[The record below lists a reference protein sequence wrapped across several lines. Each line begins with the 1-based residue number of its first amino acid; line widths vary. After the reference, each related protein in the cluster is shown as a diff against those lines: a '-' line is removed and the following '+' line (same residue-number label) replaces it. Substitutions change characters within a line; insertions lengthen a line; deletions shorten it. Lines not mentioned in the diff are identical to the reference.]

1 MWRKE
6 MQAKIISRLIVASV
20 FMLFSVGLVIGCNAT
35 TQTDQ
40 EMQAGASAKTPEK
53 EVQLSHGL
61 FAKIITAKGTIIVEL
76 EFEKTP
82 LTVVNFVGLAEGTK
96 DYKPVGKRSGP
107 FYNGLTFHRVIANF
121 MIQGGDPLGNGR
133 GGPGYN
139 FPDEFV
145 PSLTFS
151 SPGVLAMANAGPN
164 TNGSQFFITHRA
176 TPHLNYKHT
185 IFGHVVSGQ
194 DVVNAIRQGDK
205 IRRIEIIRNGD
216 KANNFAT
223 DQAAFDKLMG
233 EKR

>member
-1 MWRKE
+1 

-40 EMQAGASAKTPEK
+40 EMQGAASAKTPEK
-53 EVQLSHGL
+53 EEQLSHGL

-107 FYNGLTFHRVIANF
+107 FYNGLTFHRVIPNF
-121 MIQGGDPLGNGR
+121 MIQGGDPLGNGT
-133 GGPGYN
+133 GGPGYS

-145 PSLTFS
+145 PGLMFTG
-151 SPGVLAMANAGPN
+151 PGVLAMANAGPN
-164 TNGSQFFITHRA
+164 TNGSQFFITHKA

-194 DVVNAIRQGDK
+194 DVVNAIRNGDIIEK
-205 IRRIEIIRNGD
+205 IEIIRNGD
-216 KANNFAT
+216 KAKNFAT
-223 DQAAFDKLMG
+223 DQAAFDKLIG

>member
-1 MWRKE
+1 MRRKE

-40 EMQAGASAKTPEK
+40 DMQAGASAKNPEK

-139 FPDEFV
+139 FPDEF
-145 PSLTFS
+145 
-151 SPGVLAMANAGPN
+151 
-164 TNGSQFFITHRA
+164 
-176 TPHLNYKHT
+176 
-185 IFGHVVSGQ
+185 
-194 DVVNAIRQGDK
+194 
-205 IRRIEIIRNGD
+205 
-216 KANNFAT
+216 
-223 DQAAFDKLMG
+223 
-233 EKR
+233 